1 MAVALNIHQTSR
13 AVPSTIAAIKN
24 FRENEMKTV
33 NRITRIAA
41 AASALSVT
49 FALVWGMAN
58 LGYPGSGDASI
69 APMAAAPTT
78 THYR

>member
-1 MAVALNIHQTSR
+1 
-13 AVPSTIAAIKN
+13 
-24 FRENEMKTV
+24 MKPV
-33 NRITRIAA
+33 HRIIRIAA

-49 FALVWGMAN
+49 FALVWSMAN
-58 LGYPGSGDASI
+58 LGYPGTGDVSI